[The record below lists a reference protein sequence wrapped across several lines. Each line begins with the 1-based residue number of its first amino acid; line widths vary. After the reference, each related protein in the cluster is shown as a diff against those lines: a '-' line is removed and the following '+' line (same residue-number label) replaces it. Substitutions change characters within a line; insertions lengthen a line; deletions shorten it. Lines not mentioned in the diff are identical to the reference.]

1 MTGSTSSIWKY
12 CYWLDPELFDR
23 LQHELADKNI
33 TMVRAQRNPC
43 EALGGEAGYAE
54 PATWEVICKHDAAPW
69 YRASRHAGEILVATS
84 FPLSQAYKPFL
95 ETTIEKAN
103 FEPIDFPPEGE
114 LFEMA
119 DSPTFRARIPDG
131 WGAFPKEMG
140 EAIVKGLNNLSE
152 KKLASFGDLLASWEA
167 VHANFAEPRYRAG
180 KEFMR
185 APYSVAD
192 STHIGTCCVELFN
205 LLGTNEDALLVR
217 PCIGSVIVKVL
228 EKNRYYLVRLAK
240 SPVGM
245 NRLTET
251 RPLQ

>member
-1 MTGSTSSIWKY
+1 MTGTQHDIWKY
-12 CYWLDPELFDR
+12 CYWLNQTSFAQ

-33 TMVRAQRNPC
+33 SMVQAHKNPC
-43 EALGGEAGYAE
+43 EALRGDAGYAE
-54 PATWEVICKHDAAPW
+54 PATWSVICKHDAAPW
-69 YRASRHAGEILVATS
+69 YRASRHAGETLVVTS
-84 FPLSQAYKPFL
+84 FPLSQEYAPFL
-95 ETTIEKAN
+95 ETTIEESN

-119 DSPTFRARIPDG
+119 NSPNFRARIPEG
-131 WGAFPKEMG
+131 WVAFPKEMG

-152 KKLASFGDLLASWEA
+152 KKLSSFGDLLARWDA

-180 KEFMR
+180 KEFMH

-217 PCIGSVIVKVL
+217 PCIGSVIVRVL
-228 EKNRYYLVRLAK
+228 EKNRYYLVRLAQ
-240 SPVGM
+240 SPAGM

>member
-1 MTGSTSSIWKY
+1 MPEKKNGAWKY
-12 CYWLDPELFDR
+12 CYWMDGSAMAELQR
-23 LQHELADKNI
+23 KLAKQNI
-33 TMVRAQRNPC
+33 NMTRAQKNPC
-43 EALGGEAGYAE
+43 EALRGEAGYAE
-54 PATWEVICKHDAAPW
+54 PATWDVICKHDAAPW
-69 YRASRHAGEILVATS
+69 YHASRHAGEILVVTS
-84 FPLSQAYKPFL
+84 FPLSQEYAPCL
-95 ETTIEKAN
+95 ETTIEKSD

-119 DSPTFRARIPDG
+119 DNPKFRSRIPEG
-131 WGAFPKEMG
+131 WGTFPREMG

-152 KKLASFGDLLASWEA
+152 KKLSSFGDLLASWDA
-167 VHANFAEPRYRAG
+167 VHANFSEPRYRAG
-180 KEFMR
+180 KEFMN

-240 SPVGM
+240 VAGNGTS
-245 NRLTET
+245 TA
-251 RPLQ
+251 